1 MNRGS
6 SNKTGGNMKGS
17 LVERITPLWGK
28 MSYAQIAKIVGSTAE
43 SVRKNGRK
51 AGLLPYK
58 VNSQN
63 RELSPEQELERDIS
77 LRSAKGREQKKDG
90 KLKVAMD
97 TIELLRSQLDVFK
110 ATQSEVNSITIKANG
125 QHGNFATAVAVAS
138 DWHFGE
144 VVEANEVNGL
154 NEFNVEIARQRASA
168 FFANTL
174 KLVNSFKKDIRID
187 TIVLAI
193 LGDMISGNIHAEL
206 LENNETLPADQII
219 EVQSILASGIKL
231 LADSGLKVKVVC
243 HSGNHGRMTEKRRIA
258 TEAGNSLEYLM
269 YHTIAKCFEGDNRV
283 EFIIPR
289 SYLSYVDINGFV
301 VRFHHG
307 HALRYAG
314 GIGGIF
320 IPAYKAVGAWNVSRK
335 ADLDVF
341 GHFHQFRDGGQFV
354 SNGSLVGWNAFA
366 TQIKA
371 VFEKPKQGFFLID
384 DGRKEKTATCPIFLT

>member
-1 MNRGS
+1 MRS
-6 SNKTGGNMKGS
+6 SLGKTKGGVMKS
-17 LVERITPLWGK
+17 LVERITPYWGK
-28 MSYAQIAKIVGSTAE
+28 MSYAQIAQIVSSTADC
-43 SVRKNGRK
+43 VRKTGRK
-51 AGLLPYK
+51 AGLPPYR

-63 RELSPEQELERDIS
+63 RELTPEQELERDIS
-77 LRSAKGREQKKDG
+77 LRSAKGREKAKDG

-97 TIELLRSQLDVFK
+97 TIETLRSQLEVFK
-110 ATQSEVNSITIKANG
+110 ATHSEVNSITIKPSSH
-125 QHGNFATAVAVAS
+125 HGNFATAVAIAS
-138 DWHFGE
+138 DWHWGE

-154 NEFNVEIARQRASA
+154 NEFNIEIARQRATA
-168 FFANTL
+168 FFSNVL
-174 KLVNSFKKDIRID
+174 KLVGTFKKDIRID

-219 EVQSILASGIKL
+219 EVQSILSCGIKL
-231 LADSGLKVKVVC
+231 LADAGLKVKVVC
-243 HSGNHGRMTEKRRIA
+243 HSGNHGRITEKRRVA

-269 YHTIAKCFEGDNRV
+269 YHNIAKSFEGDGRV

-320 IPAYKAVGAWNVSRK
+320 IPAYKAIGAWNVSRK
-335 ADLDVF
+335 SDLDVF
-341 GHFHQFRDGGQFV
+341 AHFHQFRDGGQFI
-354 SNGSLVGWNAFA
+354 SNGSLVGWNAYA
-366 TQIKA
+366 TAIKA

-384 DGRKEKTATCPIFLT
+384 DGRKEKTATCPVFLT